1 MAKAR
6 PVTPGQQVDASGLI
20 PTSVRDERRPA
31 NSKSTPETKARKV
44 LMLERA
50 RQQTRIR
57 QMEAVR
63 VEMAIL
69 ENILR
74 ELLLDQAFVA
84 LLRRQGFA
92 TVPRLIRERL
102 TGQQT

>member
-1 MAKAR
+1 MAKALS
-6 PVTPGQQVDASGLI
+6 VGPGQQSDASGLM
-20 PTSVRDERRPA
+20 PASVRDDWRPT
-31 NSKSTPETKARKV
+31 NPKSTPETKARKV
-44 LMLERA
+44 LMLERV

-63 VEMAIL
+63 VEMTIL

-74 ELLLDQAFVA
+74 ELLSDQAFVA
-84 LLRRQGFA
+84 LLRCQGFA